1 MRLGCWCPFLKDST
15 MAIPA
20 FRPGPP
26 GLFFGTK
33 APGSTRQN
41 VRAVGKV
48 ADSPGGQDLGVQREK
63 TALLLPGARDGVW
76 VLPGVVPGRV
86 RHGVRRGPE
95 HSGWERAGCCP
106 ALGCSS
112 HSWGPLGA
120 VEGAVVEPGAPLN
133 APTSFQKWASTL
145 IPSEGRSL

>member
-1 MRLGCWCPFLKDST
+1 

-86 RHGVRRGPE
+86 RHGVKAGPRALRLGESWMLSSLGVFKSLLGTPGSCRG
-95 HSGWERAGCCP
+95 GCGG
-106 ALGCSS
+106 ARGSFECSHQLSKVGFHS
-112 HSWGPLGA
+112 HS
-120 VEGAVVEPGAPLN
+120 
-133 APTSFQKWASTL
+133 
-145 IPSEGRSL
+145 I